1 MALLP
6 SSLALAYPHRF
17 GTMFSPS
24 TLCRCLVLSLASW
37 LAPLACHAAERTGVY
52 LVGDDS
58 AVIHLTDRPSSN
70 ARPLISAVAPLAA
83 VAPPAPI
90 SGALWSATAVDA
102 IVRQAAH
109 ANALDPNL
117 LHAVIATESGYV
129 NRAVS
134 RRGAQGL
141 MQLMPATARSLGVTD
156 PFDARQNIG
165 AGARY
170 LRSLLEAFDHDT
182 SLALAAYN
190 AGAAA
195 VTRHGRRIPPFAET
209 VAYVPRVLNRLAAL
223 QRTSGPIH
231 DLRSN

>member
-1 MALLP
+1 MALLACRFA
-6 SSLALAYPHRF
+6 SAYPHRF
-17 GTMFSPS
+17 GTMSSPS
-24 TLCRCLVLSLASW
+24 TLCRCLLLSLASW
-37 LAPLACHAAERTGVY
+37 LAPLACHAVERASIY
-52 LVGDDS
+52 WVGDDS
-58 AVIHLTDRPSSN
+58 GVIHLTDRPSAN
-70 ARPLISAVAPLAA
+70 ARALISAAELPAAISPAA
-83 VAPPAPI
+83 VPLGAPWPA
-90 SGALWSATAVDA
+90 AAVDA

-156 PFDARQNIG
+156 PFDARQNIA
-165 AGARY
+165 AGARH
-170 LRSLLEAFDHDT
+170 LRSLLEIFDHDT
-182 SLALAAYN
+182 ALALAAYN

-223 QRTSGPIH
+223 QPTSGPTH
-231 DLRSN
+231 DTRSN